1 MKVTIKDVAKE
12 ANVSAS
18 TVSRVLSNNSKI
30 SEKTKEN
37 VWEAI
42 KKLTYTPNEM
52 ARGLATQR
60 TNILTVALPQDFG
73 QSFSNPFFMQ
83 VLKGISTVAKDRG
96 YFIMYAFKE
105 EGDSWINRFIQ
116 SNFVQGIILF
126 HEENE
131 EDTINYLK
139 EIDFPFVSIGLPKDV
154 DSLLKIDSEQYR
166 EIHEANG
173 RYIGSFATKTII
185 EKLENKGEK
194 NYKILNIK
202 FVEKESAFDKMKGMI
217 LYNRKL

>member
-42 KKLTYTPNEM
+42 KKLNYTPNEM

-131 EDTINYLK
+131 KDTINYLK

>member
-42 KKLTYTPNEM
+42 KKLNYTPNEM
-52 ARGLATQR
+52 ARGLATKR

>member
-42 KKLTYTPNEM
+42 KKLNYTPNEM

-139 EIDFPFVSIGLPKDV
+139 EIEFPFVSIGLPKDV

>member
-42 KKLTYTPNEM
+42 KKLNYTPNEM

-60 TNILTVALPQDFG
+60 TNILTVALPQDFA

>member
-37 VWEAI
+37 VWHAI
-42 KKLTYTPNEM
+42 KKLNYTPNEM

-139 EIDFPFVSIGLPKDV
+139 EIEFPFVSIGLPKDV

>member
-42 KKLTYTPNEM
+42 KKLNYTPNEM
-52 ARGLATQR
+52 ARGLATKR

-154 DSLLKIDSEQYR
+154 DSLLKIDREQYR

>member
-42 KKLTYTPNEM
+42 KKLNYTPNEM

-83 VLKGISTVAKDRG
+83 VLKGISTVAKNRG

>member
-37 VWEAI
+37 VWHAI
-42 KKLTYTPNEM
+42 KKLNYTPNEM

-139 EIDFPFVSIGLPKDV
+139 EIEFPFVSIGLPKDV
-154 DSLLKIDSEQYR
+154 DSLLKIDSEHYR

>member
-42 KKLTYTPNEM
+42 KKLNYTPNEM